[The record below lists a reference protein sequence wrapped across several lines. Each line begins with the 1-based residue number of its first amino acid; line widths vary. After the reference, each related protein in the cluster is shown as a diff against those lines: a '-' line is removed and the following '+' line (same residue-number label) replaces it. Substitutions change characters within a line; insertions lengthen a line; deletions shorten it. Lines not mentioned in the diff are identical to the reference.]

1 MKHLLQIIL
10 VFLILNSC
18 TSCTNDKTNKM
29 MSDEEFKFVPD
40 TTILEVINQYEFT
53 ELPEPFDISQLEA
66 TKGLY
71 FTSGVLSKKEQ
82 KEYCDN
88 SENGLYGRYN
98 LISQNTNLEHPLVGT
113 IDIYKPGKMSGWK
126 ASDTNQ
132 IVWKIHLKSDVIS
145 VWDSIHVGLSRDKV
159 IQFGKTNNAL
169 CIKKGDFYYSCDFN
183 NFSVLYNFKND
194 ILTEL
199 TVTRNC
205 DKEMKE
211 N

>member
-1 MKHLLQIIL
+1 MKQLLQIIL
-10 VFLILNSC
+10 VFLVLNSC
-18 TSCTNDKTNKM
+18 TSCTNDEANKM
-29 MSDEEFKFVPD
+29 KSNEEFEIVTD
-40 TTILEVINQYEFT
+40 TTISEVINQHKLT
-53 ELPEPFDISQLEA
+53 ELPEPFNVSQLEY

-98 LISQNTNLEHPLVGT
+98 LISQNTTLEHPLVGT
-113 IDIYKPGKMSGWK
+113 IDIYKPGKMSGWR

-132 IVWKIHLKSDVIS
+132 IVWKIHLKSDIIS

-159 IQFGKTNNAL
+159 IQFGKTNNGL

-194 ILTEL
+194 TLTEL